1 MATNVRFAT
10 LFAGLVV
17 CVGLMSATAFAQT
30 TIAPSVEV
38 IPGQYIVTLRPQVKD
53 SYDFAAAK
61 GLVPKNAYNS
71 ALKGFAA
78 KLTPAQ
84 VRLLE
89 RDKDVLRIE
98 PDTVVRANAQ
108 LYPTGIVRSNFDL
121 LLNGTSVDA
130 DIAIIDTGIQLNHPD
145 LNVVKGVDCRTLDR
159 KTKDC
164 KSGGAD
170 DNGHGTHVAGTAA
183 AKDNTAGVVGTAP
196 GARLY
201 AVKVLDRNGSGTTSG
216 VIQGIDWVKRNAAI
230 VDVANMSLGGSG
242 SDDRDGQSCSTST
255 NSYHKAICSAVG
267 AGVTFVVAA
276 GNEKKD
282 AALSLPAAY
291 DEVITVSALADFD
304 GFEGRLGAGNYAF
317 SSCTENVD
325 DSFACFS
332 NYGHDVDIIAPGV
345 GIYSTYKGSA
355 YATMSGTS
363 MASPHVAGAAAR
375 VKAAN
380 PGFTPAQVK
389 AALIAAGDPL
399 PCGGAPSTC
408 SDDPD
413 GVQEPLLQP

>member
-1 MATNVRFAT
+1 MRPHMTRAARVLGIAVCAALMATA
-10 LFAGLVV
+10 
-17 CVGLMSATAFAQT
+17 AFAQT
-30 TIAPSVEV
+30 APGVEV
-38 IPGQYIVTLRPQVKD
+38 IPDQYIITLRPQVKD
-53 SYDFAAAK
+53 SLDFAVAR
-61 GLVPKNAYNS
+61 GISPKNAYNH

-78 KLTPAQ
+78 RLTPAQ
-84 VRLLE
+84 LRALQ
-89 RDKDVLRIE
+89 RDKDVIAIE

-108 LYPTGIVRSNFDL
+108 TIPTGIMRSDFDL
-121 LLNGTSVDA
+121 VLNGTSVNV
-130 DIAIIDTGIQLNHPD
+130 DIAIIDTGIQLTHPD

-159 KTKDC
+159 KTGDC
-164 KSGGAD
+164 KAGGND

-183 AKDNTAGVVGTAP
+183 ARDNGIGVVGTAP
-196 GARLY
+196 GARLH
-201 AVKVLDRNGSGTTSG
+201 AVKVLDRNGSGTSSG
-216 VIQGIDWVKRNAAI
+216 VIQGIDWVKRNAATI
-230 VDVANMSLGGSG
+230 EVANMSLGGSG
-242 SDDRDGQSCSTST
+242 TDDRDGQSCTTST
-255 NSYHKAICSAVG
+255 NAYHKAICSAVG

-304 GFEGRLGAGNYAF
+304 GLPGRLGVGNFAF
-317 SSCTENVD
+317 STCTENVD

-332 NYGHDVDIIAPGV
+332 NYGRDVDIIAPGV
-345 GIYSTYKGSA
+345 GIYSTYLNSS

-389 AALIAAGDPL
+389 AALLAVGDPL
-399 PCGGAPSTC
+399 PCGSAGSTC
-408 SDDPD
+408 TDDPD
-413 GVQEPLLQP
+413 GIQEPLLLP

>member
-1 MATNVRFAT
+1 MRKDLSRAARVM
-10 LFAGLVV
+10 GLAA
-17 CVGLMSATAFAQT
+17 CVLLISVAAFAQT
-30 TIAPSVEV
+30 APSVNV
-38 IPGQYIVTLRPQVKD
+38 IPGQYIVTLNPQVKD
-53 SYDFAAAK
+53 SVDFAVAR
-61 GLVPKNAYNS
+61 GISPKNAYNH

-78 KLTPAQ
+78 RLTAAQ
-84 VRLLE
+84 LRLLE
-89 RDKDVLRIE
+89 RDKDVVAIE
-98 PDTVVRANAQ
+98 PDTIVRANAQ
-108 LYPTGIVRSNFDL
+108 TVPTGIKRSYFDL
-121 LLNGTSVDA
+121 LLNGTTVNA

-145 LNVVKGVDCRTLDR
+145 LTVVKGVDCRTLDR

-164 KSGGAD
+164 KIGGAD
-170 DNGHGTHVAGTAA
+170 DNGHGTHVAGSAA
-183 AKDNTAGVVGTAP
+183 AIDNGVGVVGTAP
-196 GARLY
+196 GARLH

-216 VIQGIDWVKRNAAI
+216 VIQGIDWVKRNAATI
-230 VDVANMSLGGSG
+230 EVANMSLGGSG

-282 AALSLPAAY
+282 AGLSLPAAY

-304 GFEGRLGAGNYAF
+304 GLEGRLGTGNFAF
-317 SSCTENVD
+317 SSCTESVD

-332 NYGHDVDIIAPGV
+332 NYGHDVDIMAPGV
-345 GIYSTYKGSA
+345 GIYSTYKGSS

-389 AALIAAGDPL
+389 AALVAAGDPL
-399 PCGGAPSTC
+399 PCDASPSSC

>member
-1 MATNVRFAT
+1 MRNSLRLAARV
-10 LFAGLVV
+10 
-17 CVGLMSATAFAQT
+17 VGLAACVAILSTTAFAQT
-30 TIAPSVEV
+30 APSTEV
-38 IPGQYIVTLRPQVKD
+38 VPDQYIITLRPQVKD
-53 SYDFAAAK
+53 SLDFALAR
-61 GLVPKNAYNS
+61 GLSPKNAYNH

-78 KLTPAQ
+78 RLKPAQ
-84 VRLLE
+84 LRALQ
-89 RDKDVLRIE
+89 RDKDVIAIE

-108 LYPTGIVRSNFDL
+108 TIPTGIARSEFDVV
-121 LLNGTSVDA
+121 LNGTSVNV
-130 DIAIIDTGIQLNHPD
+130 DIAIIDSGIQLNHPD
-145 LNVVKGVDCRTLDR
+145 LYVVKGVDCRTLDR
-159 KTKDC
+159 KTRDC
-164 KSGGAD
+164 KTGGAD
-170 DNGHGTHVAGTAA
+170 DNGHGTHVAGSAA
-183 AKDNTAGVVGTAP
+183 AIDNGIGVVGTAP
-196 GARLY
+196 GARLH

-216 VIQGIDWVKRNAAI
+216 VIQGIDWVKRNAATI
-230 VDVANMSLGGSG
+230 EVANMSLGGSG
-242 SDDRDGQSCSTST
+242 SDDKDGQSCSTST

-282 AALSLPAAY
+282 AGLSLPAAY

-304 GFEGRLGAGNYAF
+304 GLPGRLGTGSFAF

-345 GIYSTYKGSA
+345 GIYSTYKGSV

-375 VKAAN
+375 IKAAN
-380 PGFTPAQVK
+380 PSYTPTQVK
-389 AALIAAGDPL
+389 AALLAVGDPL
-399 PCGGAPSTC
+399 PCDSAGSTC

-413 GVQEPLLQP
+413 GVQEPLLLP